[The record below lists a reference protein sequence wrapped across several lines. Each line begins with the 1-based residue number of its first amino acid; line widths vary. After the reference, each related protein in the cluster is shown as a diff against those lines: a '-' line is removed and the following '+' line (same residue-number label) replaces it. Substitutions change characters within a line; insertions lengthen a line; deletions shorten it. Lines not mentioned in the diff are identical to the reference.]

1 MFRLLSWLETHKST
15 TRHILVFLLG
25 KCSITWTIR
34 SFTLTEEAYCVHET
48 LLQQQLQQTHKT
60 QFHHRITQRLEALL
74 TGGSSWREQ
83 TK

>member
-1 MFRLLSWLETHKST
+1 VEDGQIPH
-15 TRHILVFLLG
+15 G
-25 KCSITWTIR
+25 YE
-34 SFTLTEEAYCVHET
+34 EEANCVHET

-60 QFHHRITQRLEALL
+60 HFHHRITQRLEAPL